1 MLFEVKYRQGIENNS
16 SDGLKKVRLKMNWD
30 LIPVDVIER
39 VVLGRADCTDV
50 K

>member
-1 MLFEVKYRQGIENNS
+1 MLFEVKYRKGIENNS
-16 SDGLKKVRLKMNWD
+16 SDGLNWD

-39 VVLGRADCTDV
+39 AVLGRADCTDV